1 MSHDDNRPAKRGKTI
16 YSFFKKSSNDP
27 HSSGLR
33 LAVANGFT
41 KILIEMDSHIAVNLF
56 QQRDSLCFHL
66 LTALLSNCGKMLRH
80 FESWNIQ
87 HIFREKNGLVDY
99 LAKWSH
105 NLDLDIQFFV
115 SAPIWASSALANDLL
130 GVTWAV

>member
-1 MSHDDNRPAKRGKTI
+1 MMIIDWQREEKLFI
-16 YSFFKKSSNDP
+16 
-27 HSSGLR
+27 HSSKKVVMILI
-33 LAVANGFT
+33 AVANGFT
-41 KILIEMDSHIAVNLF
+41 KILIEMDSQIAVNLF

-66 LTALLSNCGKMLRH
+66 LIALLSNCGKMLRH

-115 SAPIWASSALANDLL
+115 SAPIWASSALADDLL
-130 GVTWAV
+130 GVTWGRLICIG